1 MEFAIAFYIGLVLV
15 GCVFFERTKI
25 GRKFSD
31 WMISKIK

>member
-1 MEFAIAFYIGLVLV
+1 MEFAIALYICLVLV

-31 WMISKIK
+31 WVVSKIK